1 MDTLKLETINYKGK
15 KYNVAII
22 PNIFPC
28 NNDTVII
35 GSESLNR
42 VILDDD
48 FDYSSEDARRI
59 DEQIYAYVDESFFK
73 LSESA
78 FITKIRTILD

>member
-1 MDTLKLETINYKGK
+1 
-15 KYNVAII
+15 
-22 PNIFPC
+22 
-28 NNDTVII
+28 VII

-59 DEQIYAYVDESFFK
+59 DEQIYAYVDESFFE